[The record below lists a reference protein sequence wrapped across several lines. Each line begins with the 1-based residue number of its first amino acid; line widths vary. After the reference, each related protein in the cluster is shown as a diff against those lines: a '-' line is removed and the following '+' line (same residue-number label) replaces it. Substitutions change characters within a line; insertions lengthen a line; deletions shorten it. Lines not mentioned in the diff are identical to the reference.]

1 LKDVSG
7 VLTGAKNGLEFIHDI
22 GHDVT
27 YHAKEGKNFKIFRQ
41 SFAHILKMID
51 QKGP

>member
-7 VLTGAKNGLEFIHDI
+7 VLTGAKNCLEFIHAI

-27 YHAKEGKNFKIFRQ
+27 YHAKEGKNFNIFRQ
-41 SFAHILKMID
+41 RDAHILKMID
-51 QKGP
+51 QKVP